1 MLSCDKHI
9 IIIIFIT
16 CCVCYDNI
24 SNTTGSSQYS
34 VSHPAT
40 GINTHVTSSSH
51 INQIITCINTQD

>member
-9 IIIIFIT
+9 NNYNEFIT
-16 CCVCYDNI
+16 YDNI

-34 VSHPAT
+34 VSHLTT

-51 INQIITCINTQD
+51 ITSSNQIITCINTQD